1 MTKENLDDLEYFLK
15 HPDHKI
21 VALDMKAFY
30 LKQIDINKVIGVLN
44 QPEVDNYKIDVIEFG
59 QRKFYEKDLIFIARW
74 ILNKFSLKA
83 EEGTF
88 NICQYLFS
96 LTDVELADDV
106 KIDEAYENRLLELD
120 QHFENRRRN
129 GVHFMLNYETDE
141 IVRTSREEL
150 TQIIISIDRL
160 LTPDSLKIIFQIY
173 ENSQRYVD
181 LKITNSNYAD

>member
-1 MTKENLDDLEYFLK
+1 MTKENLYDLEYFLM

-30 LKQIDINKVIGVLN
+30 LKQIDINKVISVLN

-74 ILNKFSLKA
+74 ILNKFSSRV

-120 QHFENRRRN
+120 
-129 GVHFMLNYETDE
+129 
-141 IVRTSREEL
+141 
-150 TQIIISIDRL
+150 
-160 LTPDSLKIIFQIY
+160 
-173 ENSQRYVD
+173 
-181 LKITNSNYAD
+181 